1 MNKTIS
7 DKPVLHGDDTDLIL
21 LVESAWQAIAD
32 NNYPERLFK
41 FNNMPVRLIPD
52 KNNVIID
59 VLDKYKL
66 QLECAEAANWI
77 VKKHE
82 HFKPARP
89 PLNVVQSMMAVEKIP
104 LPELKSVVYA
114 PVFDKDGNLIKT
126 PGYDKTSGIYYH
138 QGNLIIDDIPL
149 NPTPQDI
156 EESIQWISN
165 IDQDMP
171 YTCVADRANAWAIL
185 FVIPCREMMGNIPAN
200 NIDSPDAGTGKGK
213 LAESLLIPF
222 TGGDWEKFTP
232 TNSEEEER
240 KRYTAALRNGKP
252 AWIFDNYNELKGA
265 QLAALLTTGKWSD
278 RTLSKNEIVTS
289 AVRQQ
294 IVITSN
300 NLVLTKEIGRRIIKT
315 RLDAKVEFPSLR
327 TGFKIENLEAWVYEH
342 RAQIIRSVLILIQS
356 WIASGRPK
364 PTNIKPLGSYI
375 DYCNVIGGILQ
386 HIGVSG
392 FLGNVIEVFEKS
404 DMESRNIREFVSSWW
419 DHIKPLA
426 PVERHLKAA
435 DLYSRI
441 KAAELLELAGKTP
454 EARKKSFS
462 YYMNKLKDRIFTVTD
477 DNNNCLSLQIVE
489 SGKQGRATT
498 WELVNIEEVRQIEN
512 LF

>member
-1 MNKTIS
+1 MNQITER
-7 DKPVLHGDDTDLIL
+7 PVLHGDDTDLVS

-32 NNYPERLFK
+32 NNYPERLFL
-41 FNNMPVRLIPD
+41 FNKILVRLIPD
-52 KNNVIID
+52 KNNLIID
-59 VLDKYKL
+59 VMDKHKL
-66 QLECAEAANWI
+66 QLECAESASWI
-77 VKKHE
+77 VKKYE

-104 LPELKSVVYA
+104 LPELKGVVYT
-114 PVFDKDGNLIKT
+114 PVYDKDGNLIKA
-126 PGYDKTSGIYYH
+126 PGYDKSSGIYYH
-138 QGNLIIDDIPL
+138 QGDLMIDDIPL

-156 EESIQWISN
+156 EESKNLIFC
-165 IDQDMP
+165 IDQDFP
-171 YTCVADRANAWAIL
+171 YTCEADRANAWAIL
-185 FVIPCREMMGNIPAN
+185 FTIPCREMMGNIPAA

-240 KRYTAALRNGKP
+240 KRYSSALRNGKL
-252 AWIFDNYNELKGA
+252 AWIFDNYIELKGS

-289 AVRQQ
+289 AVRQL
-294 IVITSN
+294 IVITSI
-300 NLVLTKEIGRRIIKT
+300 NLIATKENVRRITKT

-342 RAQIIRSVLILIQS
+342 RPQIIRAVLILIQS
-356 WIASGRPK
+356 WIIAGKPK

-375 DYCNVIGGILQ
+375 EYCNVIGGILE
-386 HIGVSG
+386 HIGIPG

-404 DMESRNIREFVSSWW
+404 DLESRSIREFVSSWW
-419 DHIKPLA
+419 DHIKSLSPI
-426 PVERHLKAA
+426 ERPLKAA

-441 KAAELLELAGKTP
+441 KTAELLELAGKTP
-454 EARKKSFS
+454 DARKKSFS
-462 YYMNKLKDRIFTVTD
+462 YYMNKLKDRIFTITD
-477 DNNNCLSLQIVE
+477 DNNTPLSLQIVE

-498 WELVNIEEVRQIEN
+498 WELVNMEEVRQIEN